1 MRGEPGGDEG
11 IPATNVE
18 MDWIGL
24 DWIGLDWIGLD
35 WMIAQFVE
43 SSLVAAHTRFLLLN
57 SYNTA
62 IDRHPMRQQ
71 WLPRNSTRLL
81 HMTRARRVHDP
92 YV

>member
-35 WMIAQFVE
+35 WIGLDWIGLDWIGLDWMARVE
-43 SSLVAAHTRFLLLN
+43 DLSFVAAHTRFLLLFHTTHPQTATQRDGSDFIEN
-57 SYNTA
+57 S
-62 IDRHPMRQQ
+62 ID
-71 WLPRNSTRLL
+71 
-81 HMTRARRVHDP
+81 
-92 YV
+92 